1 MTDPVVNEEGHQGPP
16 WFSVEELV
24 AALEVRATAV
34 DAVVANL
41 NTQINSLNVTIADIL
56 TSIEH
61 RCKPKP
67 PHPPH
72 P

>member
-16 WFSVEELV
+16 WFSVEERV
-24 AALEVRATAV
+24 AALKARAAEV

-41 NTQINSLNVTIADIL
+41 NTQINSQNATIADIL
-56 TSIEH
+56 TSIER
-61 RCKPKP
+61 RCRPKP

-72 P
+72 S

>member
-1 MTDPVVNEEGHQGPP
+1 MSDEHGLPPVPPIWKSPEERI
-16 WFSVEELV
+16 
-24 AALEVRATAV
+24 AAL

-56 TSIEH
+56 DAIDK

>member
-1 MTDPVVNEEGHQGPP
+1 MSDEQGLPPIPPLWQSPEERIAA
-16 WFSVEELV
+16 LV
-24 AALEVRATAV
+24 ARAAEV

-41 NTQINSLNVTIADIL
+41 NTQINSQNVTIADIL

-61 RCKPKP
+61 RCRPKP

-72 P
+72 S